1 MSIIL
6 LMLFCFLKYSVLYE
20 LCYNNDQEVFLMKKV
35 INLLLCLF
43 SLILTFMISNIL
55 SIYHFESNPT
65 ALTMAYLIIIYF
77 MITYLS
83 LSVSYI
89 VNRLIKREKIG
100 YKKILGLISMFIG
113 LLLVCLLIVIINF
126 DYIKWY
132 AYSSPFYL
140 NVIIRCLEFLIPSL
154 IFIIIGVVLL
164 KRKLNNRN
172 IRAFCKKDL
181 ERVVDIWYN
190 SSIDTYNFIS
200 KDHWDSMKDKVRSK
214 FLESK
219 IYVYEEDSII
229 KGFILIED
237 GYIDELYVDKKYRSN
252 GIGKQLLNY
261 VKSDYEEL
269 TLNIFQKNVDGIR
282 FYQNNGFIVVEENTE
297 DSTNEKG
304 YFMKWHK

>member
-1 MSIIL
+1 MIELKQYDEVELFDGRKAIVVIQVENKIEVLFDLDDAVCETIL
-6 LMLFCFLKYSVLYE
+6 VDDVKKVNYYEPMVFDDRMIDYCLKFASLSNMAKKKYGIFKWDSNDIPKFLK
-20 LCYNNDQEVFLMKKV
+20 
-35 INLLLCLF
+35 
-43 SLILTFMISNIL
+43 
-55 SIYHFESNPT
+55 
-65 ALTMAYLIIIYF
+65 
-77 MITYLS
+77 
-83 LSVSYI
+83 
-89 VNRLIKREKIG
+89 EK
-100 YKKILGLISMFIG
+100 F
-113 LLLVCLLIVIINF
+113 
-126 DYIKWY
+126 
-132 AYSSPFYL
+132 
-140 NVIIRCLEFLIPSL
+140 IIRQ
-154 IFIIIGVVLL
+154 
-164 KRKLNNRN
+164 LN
-172 IRAFCKKDL
+172 KKDVD
-181 ERVVDIWYN
+181 RVLDIWYN
-190 SSIDTYNFIS
+190 SSVDTYTFIS
-200 KDHWDSMKDKVRSK
+200 KDHWDLIKDKVRSK